1 MIIRE
6 RYKLDISSMGR
17 WLMLRLVLYY
27 NVETPSRVII
37 RDRPLLGYL
46 YTGEMVIVKD
56 RTML

>member
-1 MIIRE
+1 
-6 RYKLDISSMGR
+6 
-17 WLMLRLVLYY
+17 MLRLVLYY